1 MEPPRKSRK
10 LESRS
15 SASSTTEA
23 NGTDLQAQIRTCI
36 REEVPDLVK
45 SIIIELG
52 RGQNT
57 VTSQT
62 PPTTQMAD
70 TEKSTETP
78 ASQTMALA
86 GIIQEPATTN
96 TGTNLQHSI
105 ARPLSTGI
113 DAKIKAK
120 IWANEYVEFKSLMST
135 KQKEQNHLT
144 LVEQDGSVSF
154 VKAKSNN
161 FKFNSINQWNN
172 AFHIYVAI
180 YCEKHPMQS
189 TKLMKYAA
197 TISTLA
203 SQATLQAAMGY
214 DKAFREWRESDPE
227 SLPWDQVNTELYQQA
242 FGMAFLQKTSPSS
255 QKNGEKYNNNLR
267 PNKAPAGSYCF
278 EFNNN
283 GGKCTRR
290 GCIYPH
296 VCQTCRGAHHR
307 GTCKFQNK
315 NPTSSANSQTTSTE
329 NKKTTN
335 SK

>member
-1 MEPPRKSRK
+1 MEPPRKSRR

-45 SIIIELG
+45 SIINELG
-52 RGQNT
+52 RNQNT

-70 TEKSTETP
+70 TEQSTDSTETP

-120 IWANEYVEFKSLMST
+120 IWANEYVEFESLMST
-135 KQKEQNHLT
+135 KQKDQNHLT

-203 SQATLQAAMGY
+203 SQAT
-214 DKAFREWRESDPE
+214 FRQ
-227 SLPWDQVNTELYQQA
+227 PWVMTRHL
-242 FGMAFLQKTSPSS
+242 G
-255 QKNGEKYNNNLR
+255 
-267 PNKAPAGSYCF
+267 
-278 EFNNN
+278 N
-283 GGKCTRR
+283 GGRAIQNPYHGTR
-290 GCIYPH
+290 
-296 VCQTCRGAHHR
+296 
-307 GTCKFQNK
+307 
-315 NPTSSANSQTTSTE
+315 
-329 NKKTTN
+329 
-335 SK
+335 